1 MFSNSAKQG
10 ATRRQV
16 MAGIAAVVTL
26 AMSPFAYAK
35 EVLYRFKIKI
45 SEILID
51 GPKAII
57 ANKSLSKAV
66 KKNKAIAVKSL
77 STELGALTVDQVSLD
92 KDGRVVIANQE
103 AAKKLKDLTELKARG
118 PQDDINYNCKGCK

>member
-1 MFSNSAKQG
+1 MFSNFARQG

-16 MAGIAAVVTL
+16 MAGVAAIVALT
-26 AMSPFAYAK
+26 MSPLAYAK
-35 EVLYRFKIKI
+35 EVLYRFKIKV

-66 KKNKAIAVKSL
+66 KKNKAKAVKSL

-118 PQDDINYNCKGCK
+118 PQDDINYNCKSCK